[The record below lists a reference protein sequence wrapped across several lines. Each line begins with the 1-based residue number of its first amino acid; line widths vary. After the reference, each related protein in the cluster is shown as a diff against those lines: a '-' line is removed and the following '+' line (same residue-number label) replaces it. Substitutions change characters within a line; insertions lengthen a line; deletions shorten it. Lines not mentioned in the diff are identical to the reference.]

1 MCRFFPPFLA
11 AIFKPTRRKPGYS
24 PDPARL
30 VSDSGT
36 NATPL
41 LGAGN
46 KGPAYRNV
54 SAELSF
60 RIKITTPLILF

>member
-1 MCRFFPPFLA
+1 MCRFFQPFVA

-41 LGAGN
+41 LG
-46 KGPAYRNV
+46 
-54 SAELSF
+54 ELGT
-60 RIKITTPLILF
+60 KVLLIEMYQLNFPFG